1 MEEDEMR
8 MREKLAT
15 MDERQAMEM
24 RLTWISELI
33 ASNKKSIAGNKAYIL
48 ALIDA
53 IDNDRCP
60 YTAAELSDKIRELR
74 EDRETVI
81 LPRAGCHQDDDRLG
95 ASSYA
100 RRRLRWW
107 YSSSW
112 RRRQLRCHWLWP
124 NSPVADDQPYE

>member
-15 MDERQAMEM
+15 MDERQAMAM

-60 YTAAELSDKIRELR
+60 YTAAELSDKILELR
-74 EDRETVI
+74 EDRVTVI
-81 LPRAGCHQDDDRLG
+81 LPAQAVIKTMIDSVRAATPAAGGDG
-95 ASSYA
+95 GT
-100 RRRLRWW
+100 RRRGTDD
-107 YSSSW
+107 
-112 RRRQLRCHWLWP
+112 
-124 NSPVADDQPYE
+124 NSGAIGCGPTHQSRTISR

>member
-15 MDERQAMEM
+15 MDERQAMAM
-24 RLTWISELI
+24 RLTWISELV

-74 EDRETVI
+74 EDRVTVI
-81 LPRAGCHQDDDRLG
+81 KTMIDSVRAATPAAGGDG
-95 ASSYA
+95 GT
-100 RRRLRWW
+100 RRRG
-107 YSSSW
+107 
-112 RRRQLRCHWLWP
+112 
-124 NSPVADDQPYE
+124 ADDNSGAIGCGPTHQSRTISR